1 MKSGYFFFFFPPLF
15 SIKNAIAGTSK
26 FRNSSCLSRL
36 AVGERPQGYFPVVFV
51 LSKAGHIPTKLVSQ
65 SRTLLKWGKKSSI
78 SCQVCFGGLFYL
90 SFQKLNNC
98 LP

>member
-36 AVGERPQGYFPVVFV
+36 AVGERPQGYFPVVFA
-51 LSKAGHIPTKLVSQ
+51 LSKAVHIPTKLVSRRVEPYENRERKAQ
-65 SRTLLKWGKKSSI
+65 FHVRFVLG
-78 SCQVCFGGLFYL
+78 VVL
-90 SFQKLNNC
+90 SFFSEIK
-98 LP
+98 